1 MNKTLLLL
9 LLSYCFSAKFV
20 SAQELSLYV
29 KKGKALIEGKEFKAG
44 EIRKVNSNL
53 KAREDELKF
62 LQYRY
67 NDYES

>member
-1 MNKTLLLL
+1 MDILEQLEFELKKNKSCLDD
-9 LLSYCFSAKFV
+9 LSIFDV
-20 SAQELSLYV
+20 DQLEQE
-29 KKGKALIEGKEFKAG
+29 KKIIEQY
-44 EIRKVNSNL
+44 IRKVNSNL

>member
-1 MNKTLLLL
+1 MAILEQLEFELKKNKSCLDD
-9 LLSYCFSAKFV
+9 LSIFDV
-20 SAQELSLYV
+20 DQLEQE
-29 KKGKALIEGKEFKAG
+29 KKIIEQY
-44 EIRKVNSNL
+44 IRKVNSNL

>member
-1 MNKTLLLL
+1 MAILEQLEFELKKNKSCLDD
-9 LLSYCFSAKFV
+9 LSVFDV
-20 SAQELSLYV
+20 DQLEQE
-29 KKGKALIEGKEFKAG
+29 KKIIEQY
-44 EIRKVNSNL
+44 IRKVNSNL